1 MNHGG
6 KRAGS
11 GRKPTSTKRTVTLKL
26 EGAVIDLLHARI
38 PSGKRTGFIER
49 SILAALEP

>member
-11 GRKPTSTKRTVTLKL
+11 GRKPTSTKRPVTVQL
-26 EGAVIDLLHARI
+26 EQAVVDLLHARI
-38 PSGKRTGFIER
+38 PSGKRTAFIER
-49 SILAALEP
+49 SILAALKS